1 MTKVRPRP
9 NPGHQSSVSSPD
21 TFVPN
26 LIKMRSKFFIL
37 FFFALSFAYGQG
49 NYRASNFSLVIKGTS
64 NLHDWQSTAKEV
76 RVNGSATV
84 TAGVLKSIQALSVEI
99 PVKTIKSTKGSIMD
113 NKTYD
118 ALKANSNPNIQY
130 KLERVTGLSSRA
142 GSYDINAT
150 GNLTI
155 AGVTNKIDMYV
166 LGKVGSDGGI
176 TFSGSKKLK
185 MTDYKIKPPT
195 ALMGTM
201 TTGDEIEIVF
211 QVTLYQF

>member
-1 MTKVRPRP
+1 
-9 NPGHQSSVSSPD
+9 
-21 TFVPN
+21 
-26 LIKMRSKFFIL
+26 MRSKFSIL

-49 NYRASNFSLVIKGTS
+49 NYRATDFSLAIKGTS

-76 RVNGSATV
+76 RASGAFTM
-84 TAGVLKSIQALSVEI
+84 TAGVLKVIQSLSVEI

-118 ALKANSNPNIQY
+118 ALKANSHPNIQY
-130 KLERVTGLSSRA
+130 KLEKVTGLNAR
-142 GSYDINAT
+142 GGNYDINAS
-150 GNLTI
+150 GYLTI
-155 AGVTNKIDMYV
+155 AGVTNKIDLYV
-166 LGKVGSDGGI
+166 LGKVGSDGSI

-211 QVTLYQF
+211 QVTLKQF

>member
-1 MTKVRPRP
+1 
-9 NPGHQSSVSSPD
+9 
-21 TFVPN
+21 
-26 LIKMRSKFFIL
+26 MRSKFSIL

-49 NYRASNFSLVIKGTS
+49 NYRATDFSLAIKGTS

-76 RVNGSATV
+76 RANGAFTM
-84 TAGVLKSIQALSVEI
+84 TAGVLKAIQSLSVDI

-118 ALKANSNPNIQY
+118 ALKANSHPNIQY
-130 KLERVTGLSSRA
+130 KLEKVTGLNAR
-142 GSYDINAT
+142 GGNYDINTT
-150 GNLTI
+150 GYLTI
-155 AGVTNKIDMYV
+155 AGTTNKIDLYA
-166 LGKVGSDGGI
+166 LGKVGSDGSI

-211 QVTLYQF
+211 QVTLKQF

>member
-1 MTKVRPRP
+1 
-9 NPGHQSSVSSPD
+9 
-21 TFVPN
+21 
-26 LIKMRSKFFIL
+26 MRSKFFIL
-37 FFFALSFAYGQG
+37 FFFALSVAYGQG
-49 NYRASNFSLVIKGTS
+49 IYRASNFSLAIKGTS
-64 NLHDWQSTAKEV
+64 NLHDWQSNANEV
-76 RVNGSATV
+76 RANGSVTI

-118 ALKANSNPNIQY
+118 ALNANSNPNITY
-130 KLERVTGLSSRA
+130 KLEKVTALNYRA

-155 AGVTNKIDMYV
+155 AGTTNKIDMYV
-166 LGKVGSDGGI
+166 QGSLSGDGSI
-176 TFSGSKKLK
+176 IFKGSKKLK

-201 TTGDEIEIVF
+201 TTGDEVEIVF
-211 QVTLYQF
+211 QVTLKQF